1 MQSVFLY
8 RFFDEA
14 KLFSAFYLAIEPAR
28 FAQIAPA
35 FYFVVFHFSKYT
47 LVNYPAWISL
57 AKIHYFFYVL
67 LKLTADKVRLQL
79 PAWHLPVDAVCFS
92 LLTGR
97 QRLVNVATL
106 HRLLPPNYDL
116 LPPNDDLL
124 PPNDGLLPANDRW
137 WLHFRF
143 IIKLYK
149 STNRSVFRAGCNL
162 FRAAADGFLRQ
173 YFVRVH
179 KPMLMPCCPASAD
192 ALARRKE
199 RKNWSCCVL
208 YLTLKAEWQT
218 C

>member
-1 MQSVFLY
+1 MQRY
-8 RFFDEA
+8 
-14 KLFSAFYLAIEPAR
+14 I
-28 FAQIAPA
+28 I
-35 FYFVVFHFSKYT
+35 
-47 LVNYPAWISL
+47 
-57 AKIHYFFYVL
+57 FYVL
-67 LKLTADKVRLQL
+67 LKLPADKVRLWL
-79 PAWHLPVDAVCFS
+79 PAWHLPVGAVCFF
-92 LLTGR
+92 LPTGR

-106 HRLLPPNYDL
+106 YRLLPPNNGL

-124 PPNDGLLPANDRW
+124 PPNDGLLPPNDRW
-137 WLHFRF
+137 WQHFRF

-149 STNRSVFRAGCNL
+149 STNRCVRRADCNL

-179 KPMLMPCCPASAD
+179 KPTLMPCRSASAD

>member
-1 MQSVFLY
+1 MQRY
-8 RFFDEA
+8 
-14 KLFSAFYLAIEPAR
+14 I
-28 FAQIAPA
+28 I
-35 FYFVVFHFSKYT
+35 
-47 LVNYPAWISL
+47 
-57 AKIHYFFYVL
+57 FYVL
-67 LKLTADKVRLQL
+67 LKLPADKVRLQL
-79 PAWHLPVDAVCFS
+79 PAWRLPGGAVCFS

-106 HRLLPPNYDL
+106 HRLLPPNNGL

-124 PPNDGLLPANDRW
+124 PPNDGLLPPNDRW

-149 STNRSVFRAGCNL
+149 STNRCVCRAGCSL

-179 KPMLMPCCPASAD
+179 KLMLMRCRPASAD

>member
-1 MQSVFLY
+1 MNLRSSSAFSLYFSMMVHRILIILKKYACRFKPRVINSYFLY
-8 RFFDEA
+8 G
-14 KLFSAFYLAIEPAR
+14 LV
-28 FAQIAPA
+28 AP
-35 FYFVVFHFSKYT
+35 
-47 LVNYPAWISL
+47 NY
-57 AKIHYFFYVL
+57 
-67 LKLTADKVRLQL
+67 
-79 PAWHLPVDAVCFS
+79 
-92 LLTGR
+92 G
-97 QRLVNVATL
+97 
-106 HRLLPPNYDL
+106 LLPP
-116 LPPNDDLL
+116 
-124 PPNDGLLPANDRW
+124 NDRW

-149 STNRSVFRAGCNL
+149 STNRSVCRAGCNL

-179 KPMLMPCCPASAD
+179 KPTLIRCRPASAD

>member
-1 MQSVFLY
+1 MQRY
-8 RFFDEA
+8 
-14 KLFSAFYLAIEPAR
+14 I
-28 FAQIAPA
+28 I
-35 FYFVVFHFSKYT
+35 
-47 LVNYPAWISL
+47 
-57 AKIHYFFYVL
+57 FYVL

-79 PAWHLPVDAVCFS
+79 PAWRWPVGAVCFF

-106 HRLLPPNYDL
+106 HRLLPPNNGL
-116 LPPNDDLL
+116 LPPNGGLL
-124 PPNDGLLPANDRW
+124 PPNDGLLPPNDRW
-137 WLHFRF
+137 WLYFRF

-149 STNRSVFRAGCNL
+149 STNRSVCRVGCNL
-162 FRAAADGFLRQ
+162 FRAAADGFLRP

-179 KPMLMPCCPASAD
+179 KPMLMRCRPASAE

-208 YLTLKAEWQT
+208 CLTLKAEWQT

>member
-1 MQSVFLY
+1 MQRY
-8 RFFDEA
+8 
-14 KLFSAFYLAIEPAR
+14 I
-28 FAQIAPA
+28 I
-35 FYFVVFHFSKYT
+35 
-47 LVNYPAWISL
+47 
-57 AKIHYFFYVL
+57 FYVL
-67 LKLTADKVRLQL
+67 LKLPADKVRLQL
-79 PAWHLPVDAVCFS
+79 PAWHLPVGAVCFS

-106 HRLLPPNYDL
+106 HRLLPPNNGL

-124 PPNDGLLPANDRW
+124 PPNDGLLPPNDGLLPPNDRW

-149 STNRSVFRAGCNL
+149 STNRSVCRAGCNL

-179 KPMLMPCCPASAD
+179 KAMLMRCRPASAD

>member
-1 MQSVFLY
+1 VAFARGRS
-8 RFFDEA
+8 
-14 KLFSAFYLAIEPAR
+14 LF
-28 FAQIAPA
+28 
-35 FYFVVFHFSKYT
+35 
-47 LVNYPAWISL
+47 
-57 AKIHYFFYVL
+57 
-67 LKLTADKVRLQL
+67 
-79 PAWHLPVDAVCFS
+79 FS

-106 HRLLPPNYDL
+106 HRLLPPNNGL

-124 PPNDGLLPANDRW
+124 PPNDGLLPPNDRW
-137 WLHFRF
+137 WPHFRF

-149 STNRSVFRAGCNL
+149 STNRCVCRVGCNL

-179 KPMLMPCCPASAD
+179 KPMLMRCRSASAD